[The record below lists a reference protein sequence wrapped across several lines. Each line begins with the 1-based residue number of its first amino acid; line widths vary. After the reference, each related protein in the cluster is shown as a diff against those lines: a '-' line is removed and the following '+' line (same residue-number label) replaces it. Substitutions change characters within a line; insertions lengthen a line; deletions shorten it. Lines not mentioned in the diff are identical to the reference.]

1 MDVGNSRAAMYAS
14 LVWILSGLVLTAYGI
29 VGLLNET
36 IPGVEELVAF
46 LSSADGKYI
55 YPAAFLSMFLEGLY
69 FFGSFF
75 PGSTLVAVLAVLSQ
89 VSGIASFLATI
100 VIIFFAW
107 SAAGAIN
114 ILFATL
120 YRSKLIKMA
129 FDPSAEVK
137 DRLWTTWFPAF
148 RANYEVAQIIE
159 GGSPLRVFLS
169 SVRVKFWVSIMM
181 LGITGALPFFID
193 INDVSND
200 EGFATIALV
209 AGITFLVGILKM
221 RSFLRQRNLERLK

>member
-1 MDVGNSRAAMYAS
+1 MYSS
-14 LVWILSGLVLTAYGI
+14 LVWIFSALVLTVYGI
-29 VGLLNET
+29 VGLLNEKV
-36 IPGVEELVAF
+36 PGVEELVAF
-46 LSSADGKYI
+46 LSSADGRYI

-89 VSGIASFLATI
+89 VSGVFSFLATI
-100 VIIFFAW
+100 AIIFLAW
-107 SAAGAIN
+107 SVAGAIN
-114 ILFATL
+114 ILFASL

-129 FDPSAEVK
+129 HDPSLEVK

-159 GGSPLRVFLS
+159 GGSPMRVFIS
-169 SVRVKFWVSIMM
+169 SVRVKVWVSIFM
-181 LGITGALPFFID
+181 LAITGALPFFID

-200 EGFATIALV
+200 EGFVTIALV
-209 AGITFLVGILKM
+209 AGITFAVGILKM
-221 RSFLRQRNLERLK
+221 RSFLHMRKLEKAGPQNPQT